1 LKQKPEISEKIKD
14 KKNQEC
20 GKCAIFEQNILIKKS
35 FNS

>member
-20 GKCAIFEQNILIKKS
+20 GKCAIFEPKYINKEIV
-35 FNS
+35 